1 MELKMNSATLI
12 AVHDVTFG
20 YAHPPVLQN
29 ISVTFQA
36 GAVVSLLGPNG
47 SGKTTLLKIVLGL
60 FPPQSGDVLLEG
72 RPVRAM
78 APKQLAR
85 RIAYVP
91 QFHRI
96 AFGYRVLDV
105 VLMGRLPHKPFF
117 FRYGAED
124 EQVAVKALERLGIEH
139 LKDRPYTEVS
149 GGERQLVLIARALA
163 QGADIFVMDEPVN
176 GLDYGNQI
184 RLLGRIAELSDCGY
198 TFIKTTHFP
207 DHALWVSDR
216 VVMLKEGCVV
226 ADGPAAETINK
237 ANLYQLYNTH
247 VDVVGLNGG
256 GRICVPHALGRHG
269 NGRPSSGKH
278 HEHLNRVRV
287 AG

>member
-1 MELKMNSATLI
+1 MNRSMTI
-12 AVHDVTFG
+12 
-20 YAHPPVLQN
+20 
-29 ISVTFQA
+29 
-36 GAVVSLLGPNG
+36 SLL
-47 SGKTTLLKIVLGL
+47 LAVLGL
-60 FPPQSGDVLLEG
+60 TALISLSLGRYPVTPGDLRRFLLPQSSHSAPAPDSRRLQLLKNIIVDI
-72 RPVRAM
+72 RMP
-78 APKQLAR
+78 

-96 AFGYRVLDV
+96 TFGYRVLDA

-117 FRYGAED
+117 FRYGGED
-124 EQVAVKALERLGIEH
+124 EQVAVRALERLGIEH

-184 RLLGRIAELSDCGY
+184 RLLARIADLSRSGY

-207 DHALWVSDR
+207 DHALWVSNR

-226 ADGPAAETINK
+226 ADGPAAKTINK
-237 ANLYQLYNTH
+237 ATLYQLYNTR

-256 GRICVPHALGRHG
+256 GRICVPHALGRYGHR
-269 NGRPSSGKH
+269 RPSGKH
-278 HEHLNRVRV
+278 HEFSKRVRV

>member
-1 MELKMNSATLI
+1 MKSTTLI
-12 AVHDVTFG
+12 AVQDVTFG
-20 YAHPPVLQN
+20 YSQQPALRN
-29 ISVTFQA
+29 ISITFQA
-36 GAVVSLLGPNG
+36 GEVVSLLGPNG

-60 FPPQSGDVLLEG
+60 FPPQSGEVLLEG

-78 APKQLAR
+78 APKLLAR

-105 VLMGRLPHKPFF
+105 VLMGRIPHKPFF
-117 FRYGAED
+117 FRYGVED
-124 EQVAVKALERLGIEH
+124 EQAAVRALERLGIER
-139 LKDRPYTEVS
+139 LVDRPYTEVS

-184 RLLGRIAELSDCGY
+184 RLLDRIADLSRSGY

-226 ADGPAAETINK
+226 ADGTAAETINK

-247 VDVVGLNGG
+247 VDVIGLDGG
-256 GRICVPHALGRHG
+256 SRICVPCALGRYSG
-269 NGRPSSGKH
+269 ARRSSGKH
-278 HEHLNRVRV
+278 HDSHLQRVRV

>member
-1 MELKMNSATLI
+1 MKPTALM
-12 AVHDVTFG
+12 AVQNVTFG
-20 YAHPPVLQN
+20 YSHQPVLRN
-29 ISVTFQA
+29 ISMAFEA
-36 GAVVSLLGPNG
+36 GEVVSLLGPNG

-60 FPPQSGDVLLEG
+60 FAPQSGEVLLEG
-72 RPVRAM
+72 RPVRGM

-105 VLMGRLPHKPFF
+105 VLMGRMPHKPFF
-117 FRYGAED
+117 FRYGADD
-124 EQVAVKALERLGIEH
+124 ERAAVKALERLGIEH
-139 LKDRPYTEVS
+139 LTDRPYTEVS

-176 GLDYGNQI
+176 GLDYGNQV
-184 RLLGRIAELSDCGY
+184 RLLARIADLSSSGY

-216 VVMLKEGCVV
+216 VVLLKEGCVV
-226 ADGPAAETINK
+226 ADGPAAETVNK
-237 ANLYQLYNTH
+237 PNLFKLYNTH
-247 VDVVGLNGG
+247 VDVMGLNGG
-256 GRICVPHALGRHG
+256 GRICVPHALGRYGGHR
-269 NGRPSSGKH
+269 RPSGEY
-278 HEHLNRVRV
+278 HEHSKRVRD